1 MHSNT
6 MDANTSSDIQKSDIF
21 ANGFWHNNA
30 IFAQLLGMCPLL
42 GVTTS
47 AENGFWMGAAT
58 LLVLIGSNLVVS
70 LIRGVIPANV
80 RIPAYITIIAA
91 FVSIVEMVMNA
102 WMHDMYLILGLFI
115 PLIVVNCAIL
125 GRAEAFASKN
135 TPMNSLVDALAMGLG
150 FTFALV
156 LLGGVRE
163 LLGQGELFGFEI
175 FGADYPDVLMFILPP
190 GAFIALGFILAGV
203 NIINAHI
210 QKRKENKLKKSM
222 LKEEDVLQKTNAI
235 ATESQP

>member
-1 MHSNT
+1 MT
-6 MDANTSSDIQKSDIF
+6 EQTSSVKEIF
-21 ANGFWHNNA
+21 GDGFWRNNV

-47 AENGFWMGAAT
+47 VENGFWMGVAT
-58 LLVLIGSNLVVS
+58 VLVLIGSNLVVS
-70 LIRGVIPANV
+70 LIRSVIPSQV

-91 FVSIVEMVMNA
+91 FVTLVDMAMNA
-102 WMHDMYLILGLFI
+102 WMHEMYLVLGLFI

-135 TPMNSLVDALAMGLG
+135 NVKDSLWDALAVGAG

-163 LLGQGELFGFEI
+163 LFGRGELLGVSVL
-175 FGADYPDVLMFILPP
+175 GSDYPDVLMFILPP
-190 GAFIALGFILAGV
+190 GAFISLGFILAA
-203 NIINAHI
+203 INVLNKKLDERRVTRKAQQAHAATI
-210 QKRKENKLKKSM
+210 PALE
-222 LKEEDVLQKTNAI
+222 TN
-235 ATESQP
+235 

>member
-1 MHSNT
+1 MKEAGVDRSE
-6 MDANTSSDIQKSDIF
+6 IF
-21 ANGFWHNNA
+21 LDGFWRNNT

-58 LLVLIGSNLVVS
+58 LLVLMGSNLVVS
-70 LIRGVIPANV
+70 LVRGWIPKEV

-91 FVSIVEMVMNA
+91 FVTMVGMAMNA
-102 WMHDMYLILGLFI
+102 WMHEMYLVLGLFI

-125 GRAEAFASKN
+125 GRAEAFASKVG
-135 TPMNSLVDALAMGLG
+135 PLDALTDAVAVGAG

-163 LLGQGELFGFEI
+163 LLGQGKLFGVSL

-190 GAFIALGFILAGV
+190 GAFIALGFILVGV
-203 NIINAHI
+203 NAINRWLAGRARGGNEAAA
-210 QKRKENKLKKSM
+210 QRA
-222 LKEEDVLQKTNAI
+222 EEA
-235 ATESQP
+235 A

>member
-1 MHSNT
+1 MHCGSGT
-6 MDANTSSDIQKSDIF
+6 EEKVSDSKGEIF

-58 LLVLIGSNLVVS
+58 LLALLGSNLVVS
-70 LIRGVIPANV
+70 LVRDFIPSSV

-91 FVSIVEMVMNA
+91 FVSMIGMVMNA
-102 WMHDMYLILGLFI
+102 WMHEMYLILGLFI

-135 TPMNSLVDALAMGLG
+135 TPVNSLVDALAMGSG

-156 LLGGVRE
+156 LLGGIRE
-163 LLGQGELFGFEI
+163 ILGQGTCFGFNI
-175 FGADYPDVLMFILPP
+175 LGDSYPDVLMFILPP

-203 NIINAHI
+203 NIINRRMAA
-210 QKRKENKLKKSM
+210 KKEQQA
-222 LKEEDVLQKTNAI
+222 LQTTQI
-235 ATESQP
+235 PITLETQS

>member
-1 MHSNT
+1 MNNT
-6 MDANTSSDIQKSDIF
+6 IDSISKNQILAD
-21 ANGFWHNNA
+21 GFWHNNT

-58 LLVLIGSNLVVS
+58 ILVLIGSNLVVS
-70 LIRGVIPANV
+70 LVRGGIPAQV

-91 FVSIVEMVMNA
+91 FVTMVDLAMNA
-102 WMHDMYLILGLFI
+102 WMHEMYLILGLFI

-135 TPMNSLVDALAMGLG
+135 SVSDSLVDAIAVGAG
-150 FTFALV
+150 FTFALM

-163 LLGQGELFGFEI
+163 LLGQGELFGYAV
-175 FGADYPDVLMFILPP
+175 FGADYPDFLLFILPP

-203 NIINAHI
+203 NIIN
-210 QKRKENKLKKSM
+210 RRMKENADKKAAEA
-222 LKEEDVLQKTNAI
+222 L
-235 ATESQP
+235 TEVSLNTETTAQPST

>member
-1 MHSNT
+1 V
-6 MDANTSSDIQKSDIF
+6 DKSEIF
-21 ANGFWHNNA
+21 ADGFWHNNT

-47 AENGFWMGAAT
+47 VENGFWMGAAT
-58 LLVLIGSNLVVS
+58 LLVLLGSNLVVS
-70 LIRGVIPANV
+70 MVRGVIPKNV

-91 FVSIVEMVMNA
+91 FVTVVGMAMNA
-102 WMHDMYLILGLFI
+102 WMHEMYLILGLFI

-135 TPMNSLVDALAMGLG
+135 SVPDALMDALAVGLG

-163 LLGQGELFGFEI
+163 LFGQGELLGFSI
-175 FGADYPDVLMFILPP
+175 FGDSYPDVLMFILPP
-190 GAFIALGFILAGV
+190 GAFIALGFILAA
-203 NIINAHI
+203 INLINRAVARRAEVAA
-210 QKRKENKLKKSM
+210 QQDKAGTPSTVEA
-222 LKEEDVLQKTNAI
+222 Q
-235 ATESQP
+235 

>member
-1 MHSNT
+1 MQNN
-6 MDANTSSDIQKSDIF
+6 ANDTNSVPDLQKGEIF

-58 LLVLIGSNLVVS
+58 LLVLIGSNLTVS
-70 LIRGVIPANV
+70 LIRGAIPANV

-91 FVSIVEMVMNA
+91 FVSIVEMGMNA
-102 WMHDMYLILGLFI
+102 WMHEMYLILGLFI

-135 TPMNSLVDALAMGLG
+135 TPINSLVDALAMGSG

-156 LLGGVRE
+156 LLGGIRE
-163 LLGQGELFGFEI
+163 LLGQGEFFGFDI
-175 FGADYPDVLMFILPP
+175 FGPSYPDVLMFILPP

-203 NIINAHI
+203 NIINRKMKEHKDQQAVALI
-210 QKRKENKLKKSM
+210 QA
-222 LKEEDVLQKTNAI
+222 QT
-235 ATESQP
+235 ATAEVQP

>member
-1 MHSNT
+1 MHNSPT
-6 MDANTSSDIQKSDIF
+6 EIQDIDKGEIF
-21 ANGFWHNNA
+21 ANGFWYNNA

-70 LIRGVIPANV
+70 LIRGAIPANV

-91 FVSIVEMVMNA
+91 FVSIVEMSMNA

-135 TPMNSLVDALAMGLG
+135 SPMNSLVDALAMGSG

-163 LLGQGELFGFEI
+163 LLGQGEFFGFEI
-175 FGADYPDVLMFILPP
+175 FGDSYPDVLMFILPP

-203 NIINAHI
+203 NIVNRRI
-210 QKRKENKLKKSM
+210 KERKEK
-222 LKEEDVLQKTNAI
+222 Q
-235 ATESQP
+235 ATELAMEAQS

>member
-1 MHSNT
+1 MQTN
-6 MDANTSSDIQKSDIF
+6 ANDVADIKKGEIF

-58 LLVLIGSNLVVS
+58 LLVLIASNLVVS
-70 LIRGVIPANV
+70 LVRGAIPASV

-91 FVSIVEMVMNA
+91 FVSIVEMSMNA

-135 TPMNSLVDALAMGLG
+135 TPINSLVDALAMGSG

-163 LLGQGELFGFEI
+163 LLGQGEIFGFDV

-203 NIINAHI
+203 NIINRHMQA
-210 QKRKENKLKKSM
+210 RK
-222 LKEEDVLQKTNAI
+222 DQQA
-235 ATESQP
+235 ATLAQAAAPQTAEVQS

>member
-1 MHSNT
+1 MSP
-6 MDANTSSDIQKSDIF
+6 SSEATISKQEIIAD
-21 ANGFWHNNA
+21 GFWHNNT

-47 AENGFWMGAAT
+47 VENGFWMGAAT
-58 LLVLIGSNLVVS
+58 IIVLIGSNLVVS
-70 LIRGVIPANV
+70 LVRGGIPDQV

-91 FVSIVEMVMNA
+91 FVTMVDMAMNA
-102 WMHDMYLILGLFI
+102 WMHEMYLILGLFI

-135 TPMNSLVDALAMGLG
+135 SVSDSLVDAIAVGAG
-150 FTFALV
+150 FTFALM

-163 LLGQGELFGFEI
+163 LFGQGELFGYPV
-175 FGADYPDVLMFILPP
+175 FGSDYPDFLLFILPP

-203 NIINAHI
+203 NIIN
-210 QKRKENKLKKSM
+210 RRM
-222 LKEEDVLQKTNAI
+222 KTNAEKRETV
-235 ATESQP
+235 AVAETSAVDTSDAEVEKVSK

>member
-1 MHSNT
+1 MNRSE
-6 MDANTSSDIQKSDIF
+6 IF
-21 ANGFWHNNA
+21 YDGFWHNNT

-47 AENGFWMGAAT
+47 AENGLWMGIAT
-58 LLVLIGSNLVVS
+58 MLVLLGSNLVVS
-70 LIRGVIPANV
+70 LVRDLIPKNV

-91 FVSIVEMVMNA
+91 FVTVVGMAMNA
-102 WMHDMYLILGLFI
+102 WMHEMYLVLGLFI

-135 TPMNSLVDALAMGLG
+135 SVSDSLMDAIGVSAG

-163 LLGQGELFGFEI
+163 LLGQGELFGFSM
-175 FGADYPDVLMFILPP
+175 FGESYPDVLMFILPP

-203 NIINAHI
+203 NLIN
-210 QKRKENKLKKSM
+210 RRLKARA
-222 LKEEDVLQKTNAI
+222 DAAAVV
-235 ATESQP
+235 ATEAETVEVKS

>member
-1 MHSNT
+1 
-6 MDANTSSDIQKSDIF
+6 MDKSEIF
-21 ANGFWHNNA
+21 ADGFWHNNT

-47 AENGFWMGAAT
+47 VENGFWMGAAT
-58 LLVLIGSNLVVS
+58 VLVLIGSNLVVS
-70 LIRGVIPANV
+70 MVRGVIPKNV

-91 FVSIVEMVMNA
+91 FVTVVEMAMNA
-102 WMHDMYLILGLFI
+102 WMHEMYLILGLFI

-135 TPMNSLVDALAMGLG
+135 SVSDSVMDALAVGLG

-163 LLGQGELFGFEI
+163 LFGQGELLGFSVFG
-175 FGADYPDVLMFILPP
+175 DSYPDMLMFILPP
-190 GAFIALGFILAGV
+190 GAFIALGFILAA
-203 NIINAHI
+203 INLINRSVARRAEARAQSNH
-210 QKRKENKLKKSM
+210 EG
-222 LKEEDVLQKTNAI
+222 
-235 ATESQP
+235 ATSAAVVEAQ

>member
-1 MHSNT
+1 MSETNSKAQIVA
-6 MDANTSSDIQKSDIF
+6 D
-21 ANGFWHNNA
+21 GFWNNNT

-42 GVTTS
+42 GVTTT

-58 LLVLIGSNLVVS
+58 VLVLIGSNLVVS
-70 LIRGVIPANV
+70 MIRGLIPQNV

-91 FVSIVEMVMNA
+91 FVTIVDLAMNA
-102 WMHDMYLILGLFI
+102 WMHQMYLILGLFI

-135 TPMNSLVDALAMGLG
+135 SLVDSLVDALAIGAG

-156 LLGGVRE
+156 LLGAARE
-163 LLGQGELFGFEI
+163 VLGQGELFGI
-175 FGADYPDVLMFILPP
+175 HILGSDYPDVLMFILPP

-203 NIINAHI
+203 NVINS
-210 QKRKENKLKKSM
+210 KRANKH
-222 LKEEDVLQKTNAI
+222 A
-235 ATESQP
+235 ATPAVTTQEASN

>member
-1 MHSNT
+1 MHSNASDT
-6 MDANTSSDIQKSDIF
+6 NSPADIQKGEIF

-58 LLVLIGSNLVVS
+58 LLALVCSNLTVS
-70 LIRGVIPANV
+70 LIRGAIPANV

-91 FVSIVEMVMNA
+91 FVSIIEMAMNA
-102 WMHDMYLILGLFI
+102 WMHEMYLVLGLFI

-135 TPMNSLVDALAMGLG
+135 SVSDSFVDAIAVGSG
-150 FTFALV
+150 FTFALI

-163 LLGQGELFGFEI
+163 LLGQGDLFGFSV

-190 GAFIALGFILAGV
+190 GAFIALGFILAGI
-203 NIINAHI
+203 NIFNA
-210 QKRKENKLKKSM
+210 S
-222 LKEEDVLQKTNAI
+222 LQRRAAARARLAQTS
-235 ATESQP
+235 ATPADALEVSS

>member
-1 MHSNT
+1 VTKSEIF
-6 MDANTSSDIQKSDIF
+6 SD
-21 ANGFWHNNA
+21 GFWHNNA

-58 LLVLIGSNLVVS
+58 LLVLLGSNLVVS
-70 LIRGVIPANV
+70 MVRGVIPKNV

-91 FVSIVEMVMNA
+91 FVTVVGMAMNA
-102 WMHDMYLILGLFI
+102 WMHEMYMILGLFI

-135 TPMNSLVDALAMGLG
+135 SVVDSVVDALAVSAG

-163 LLGQGELFGFEI
+163 LFGQGELFGFSV
-175 FGADYPDVLMFILPP
+175 FGENYPDMLMFILPP

-203 NIINAHI
+203 NLINRQLKVRADH
-210 QKRKENKLKKSM
+210 QKA
-222 LKEEDVLQKTNAI
+222 EDLAAEVEAVEVI
-235 ATESQP
+235 S

>member
-1 MHSNT
+1 MS
-6 MDANTSSDIQKSDIF
+6 DTSSPGTLPKSEIF
-21 ANGFWHNNA
+21 VDGFWHNNT

-58 LLVLIGSNLVVS
+58 IIVLIGSNLVVA
-70 LIRGVIPANV
+70 LAKNGIPQQV

-91 FVSIVEMVMNA
+91 FVTMVDLAMNA
-102 WMHDMYLILGLFI
+102 WMHEMYLVLGLFI

-135 TPMNSLVDALAMGLG
+135 SVADSLIDAIAVGFG
-150 FTFALV
+150 FTFALI

-163 LLGQGELFGFEI
+163 LFGQGELFGFPL
-175 FGADYPDVLMFILPP
+175 FGSDYPDILLFILPP

-203 NIINAHI
+203 NIIN
-210 QKRKENKLKKSM
+210 RRLKARADR
-222 LKEEDVLQKTNAI
+222 LDAAEPVTVTTEEVT
-235 ATESQP
+235 S